1 MISTNIRMAFT
12 SIKASKTRSF
22 LTMLGVVIG
31 VASVVTTVGIADGIR
46 KQVVDQIDQFGSDVI
61 TIKPGK
67 TFAYDSSTGAITS
80 FNPSAQQGV
89 STLSEKDIESLKSI
103 KGVSTVIPSMQIGG
117 VLSTDSKQN
126 YSEARI
132 VGVTGDIQNIL
143 GDKVDYGDFF
153 GPNDNERNTVVIGRN
168 IAEDLFTIR
177 DPIGQT
183 ITIRGETFVVRGI
196 LQPFKESTLT
206 ISDNLNNFVFMPYGM
221 AKKIS
226 NNSGQINEIFV
237 QVNDIKDVNSINDQI
252 KNTLLA
258 NHAGQEDFTILKKE
272 DYLAAANKTMSQ
284 LTSFIVA
291 IASTSL
297 IVGGIGIM
305 NIMLVGVSE
314 RTKEIGVRKAVGAT
328 NQQILSQFL
337 VEATVISVV
346 GGIIGVLGSLLITYF
361 IKIWT
366 DLNPVVSVGTILLAS
381 LVSIA
386 VGIIFGMAPAI
397 QAARKD
403 PIQSLRYE

>member
-1 MISTNIRMAFT
+1 MAFT

-132 VGVTGDIQNIL
+132 VGVTGDVQNIL

-153 GPNDNERNTVVIGRN
+153 GPDDNERNTVVIGRN

-346 GGIIGVLGSLLITYF
+346 GGIIGVLSSLLITYF

>member
-67 TFAYDSSTGAITS
+67 TFGYNSSTGSITS
-80 FNPSAQQGV
+80 FNPGAQQGV

-103 KGVSTVIPSMQIGG
+103 PGVSAVIPSMQIGG
-117 VLSTDSKQN
+117 VISTDSKQN
-126 YSEARI
+126 YSESRI
-132 VGVTGDIQNIL
+132 VGVTGDIQQIL

-153 GPNDNERNTVVIGRN
+153 GPDDNERNTVVIGRN

-237 QVNDIKDVNSINDQI
+237 QVNDSKNIAIINEQI
-252 KNTLLA
+252 KNTLLG
-258 NHAGQEDFTILKKE
+258 NHSGQEDFTILKKE

-366 DLNPVVSVGTILLAS
+366 DLTPVVSVGTILLAS

>member
-117 VLSTDSKQN
+117 VLSTDNKQN

-153 GPNDNERNTVVIGRN
+153 GPDDNERNTVVIGRN

>member
-1 MISTNIRMAFT
+1 VISTNIRMAFT

-132 VGVTGDIQNIL
+132 VGVTGDVQNIL

-153 GPNDNERNTVVIGRN
+153 GPDDNERNTVVIGRN

-346 GGIIGVLGSLLITYF
+346 GGIIGVLSSLLITYF

>member
-1 MISTNIRMAFT
+1 VISTNIRMAFT

-132 VGVTGDIQNIL
+132 VGVTGDVQNIL

-346 GGIIGVLGSLLITYF
+346 GGIIGVLSSLLITYF

>member
-1 MISTNIRMAFT
+1 MINTNIRMAFT

-46 KQVVDQIDQFGSDVI
+46 KQVVDQINQFGADVI

-67 TFAYDSSTGAITS
+67 SFAHDPATGAVTN
-80 FNPSAQQGV
+80 FNPNAQQGV
-89 STLSEKDIESLKSI
+89 STLTEKDIENIKSI
-103 KGVSTVIPSMQIGG
+103 QGVSAVVPSMQIGG
-117 VLSTDSKQN
+117 VISTDSEQN
-126 YSEARI
+126 YSNARI
-132 VGVTGDIQNIL
+132 VGVTGDIQQVI

-153 GPNDNERNTVVIGRN
+153 GPDDNERNTVVLGRN
-168 IAEDLFTIR
+168 VAEDLFTIR

-183 ITIRGETFVVRGI
+183 MTIRGEVFVVRGI
-196 LQPFKESTLT
+196 LQPFKESSLTL
-206 ISDNLNNFVFMPYGM
+206 SDNINNFVFMPYGM
-221 AKKIS
+221 AKKLS
-226 NNSGQINEIFV
+226 GNAGQINEIFV
-237 QVNDIKDVNSINDQI
+237 KLNPADNPSQVADNIK
-252 KNTLLA
+252 KTLLA
-258 NHAGQEDFTILKKE
+258 GHANQEDFTILKKE

-314 RTKEIGVRKAVGAT
+314 RTREIGVRKAVGAT

-361 IKIWT
+361 INIWT
-366 DLNPVVSVGTILLAS
+366 NLNPVVSFGTIILAS
-381 LVSIA
+381 AVSII

>member
-1 MISTNIRMAFT
+1 MAFT

-46 KQVVDQIDQFGSDVI
+46 KQVVDQINQFGADVI

-67 TFAYDSSTGAITS
+67 SFAYDSTTGSITS

-89 STLSEKDIESLKSI
+89 STLTEKDIESI
-103 KGVSTVIPSMQIGG
+103 KQLQGVSTVVPSMQIGG
-117 VLSTDSKQN
+117 VLSTDAQQN

-132 VGVTGDIQNIL
+132 VGVSGDINQIL

-153 GPNDNERNTVVIGRN
+153 GPDDNERNTVVIGRN
-168 IAEDLFTIR
+168 IADDLFTIR

-196 LQPFKESTLT
+196 LQPFKESTMT
-206 ISDNLNNFVFMPYGM
+206 VSDNLNNFVFMPYGM

-226 NNSGQINEIFV
+226 GNSGQINEIFV
-237 QVNDIKDVNSINDQI
+237 KVDTPENASAVSEKIKT
-252 KNTLLA
+252 TLLA
-258 NHAGQEDFTILKKE
+258 NHSGQEDFTILKKE

-346 GGIIGVLGSLLITYF
+346 GGIIGVMGSLLITYF

-366 DLNPVVSVGTILLAS
+366 NLNPVVSIGTILLAS
-381 LVSIA
+381 LVSIV

>member
-132 VGVTGDIQNIL
+132 VGVTGDVQNIL

-153 GPNDNERNTVVIGRN
+153 GPDDNERNTVVIGRN

-346 GGIIGVLGSLLITYF
+346 GGIIGVLSSLLITYF

>member
-132 VGVTGDIQNIL
+132 VGVTGDVQNIL

-346 GGIIGVLGSLLITYF
+346 GGIIGVLSSLLITYF

>member
-1 MISTNIRMAFT
+1 VISTNIRMAFT

-117 VLSTDSKQN
+117 VLSTDNKQN

-153 GPNDNERNTVVIGRN
+153 GPDDNERNTVVIGRN

>member
-346 GGIIGVLGSLLITYF
+346 GGIIGVLSSLLITYF

>member
-1 MISTNIRMAFT
+1 MAFT

-46 KQVVDQIDQFGSDVI
+46 KQVVDQINQFGADVI

-67 TFAYDSSTGAITS
+67 TFSYDAESGSLS
-80 FNPSAQQGV
+80 NFNPTAQQGV
-89 STLSEKDIESLKSI
+89 STLSEKDVEALKQI
-103 KGVSTVIPSMQIGG
+103 QGVSTVVPSMQIGG
-117 VLSTDSKQN
+117 VLSTDSVQN
-126 YSEARI
+126 YSEGQV
-132 VGVTGDIQNIL
+132 VGVSGNIQQIL

-153 GPNDNERNTVVIGRN
+153 GPDDNERNTVVIGRN
-168 IAEDLFTIR
+168 VAEDLFTIR

-206 ISDNLNNFVFMPYGM
+206 ISDNLNNFVFMPFGM

-237 QVNDIKDVNSINDQI
+237 QVNDTQDISSVKEKIKTS
-252 KNTLLA
+252 LLA
-258 NHAGQEDFTILKKE
+258 SHSGQEDFTILNKE
-272 DYLAAANKTMSQ
+272 DYLAAANQTMSQ
-284 LTSFIVA
+284 LTAFIVA

-337 VEATVISVV
+337 VEATVISVF
-346 GGIIGVLGSLLITYF
+346 GGIIGVIGSLIITYF

-366 DLNPVVSVGTILLAS
+366 DLNPVVSFGTIMLAS